1 MLKKFLITTILAV
14 PVLTN
19 AQVVTRSFDS
29 EEMQQLLKSKTMM
42 VLTGDKDYD
51 AALKDAA
58 QKYWTITP
66 FDFVTIQDAEAQ
78 IADKSKSFLLPFL
91 ITVTHE
97 HVGANWK
104 DYMKVKSWLSLIN
117 GGEKKIK
124 NYSDAAV
131 LALSGFNYWGD
142 EVDYTSAAYRL
153 DFMVKGIND
162 GVKITLDKKLTG
174 NAAKMPFNVID
185 EINKKSV
192 EALKGKTLLVNKDTK
207 TSMFNKSQLE
217 EKVFKGAAYPY
228 KYKFVS
234 DAEFKAALKGN
245 AADVLCLVPAI
256 EVHKHLFV
264 YDPSTRETLYYGWAI
279 QGVYIK
285 DKDIKSMSLGE
296 R

>member
-1 MLKKFLITTILAV
+1 MLKKNLILLLLLI
-14 PVLTN
+14 PVFSN
-19 AQVVTRSFDS
+19 AQVVTKAFDS
-29 EEMQQLLKSKTMM
+29 DEMKQLMKSKTMM

-58 QKYWTITP
+58 QKYWTVTP
-66 FDFVTIQDAEAQ
+66 FDFISIQEAETQ
-78 IADKSKSFLLPFL
+78 ITDNSKSFLFPFL

-104 DYMKVKSWLSLIN
+104 DYMKIKSWLSLIN
-117 GGEKKIK
+117 GGQKKIK
-124 NYSDAAV
+124 SYSDADV
-131 LALSGFNYWGD
+131 IALSGFNYWGD
-142 EVDYTSAAYRL
+142 EVEYTASAYRL
-153 DFMVKGIND
+153 DYMVKGIND
-162 GVKITLDKKLTG
+162 GLKITLDKKLTG
-174 NAAKMPFNVID
+174 GAAKMPFNVID
-185 EINKKSV
+185 EINKKTV
-192 EALKGKTLLVNKDTK
+192 AALKSKTLLVNKDTK

-217 EKVFKGAAYPY
+217 EKIFKEAGYPY

-234 DAEFKAALKGN
+234 DAEFKSAMKGN

-285 DKDIKSMSLGE
+285 DKDIKSMSVGE